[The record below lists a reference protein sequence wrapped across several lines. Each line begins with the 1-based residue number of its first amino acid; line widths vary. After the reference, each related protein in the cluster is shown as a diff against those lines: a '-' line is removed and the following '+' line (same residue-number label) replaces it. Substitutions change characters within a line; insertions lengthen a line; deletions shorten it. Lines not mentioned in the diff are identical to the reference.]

1 MLQGSKNLSA
11 VTARAAEFVS
21 LGLDYSTGR
30 GVPVDLVEAH
40 KWLNLAA
47 MDGNEEARRLRA
59 EIARDMTAEEI
70 ADAQRRAREWRQSQI
85 H

>member
-1 MLQGSKNLSA
+1 MLHGSKEPQGSLA
-11 VTARAAEFVS
+11 VDEMFS

-47 MDGNEEARRLRA
+47 MVGSEEARLLRA
-59 EIARDMTAEEI
+59 EIARDMSPDEI
-70 ADAQRRAREWRQSQI
+70 ADAQRRAREWRQRQV

>member
-1 MLQGSKNLSA
+1 MLQGTKSLSGSA
-11 VTARAAEFVS
+11 ARAAEFVA

-70 ADAQRRAREWRQSQI
+70 ADAQRRAREWRQAQI